1 MIYNSFSED
10 DTIKIAQDIASKI
23 KKGDIITLSGDLGS
37 GKTFFTNAFI
47 NYLLLQD
54 KMKPVNIVSPTFN
67 IVKTYETNKFTI
79 YHFDLYR
86 LKHQEE
92 LYELDLDTAFQNVSL
107 IEWPEI
113 INNILPEK
121 NIIKIRIEISEN
133 FREFIVE

>member
-47 NYLLLQD
+47 NYILLQD